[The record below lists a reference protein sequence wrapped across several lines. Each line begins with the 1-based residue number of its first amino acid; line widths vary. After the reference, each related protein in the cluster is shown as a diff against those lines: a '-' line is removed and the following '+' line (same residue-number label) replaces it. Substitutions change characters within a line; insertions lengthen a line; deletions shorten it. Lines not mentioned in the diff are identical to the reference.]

1 MNKFSIAYFGSS
13 DFSADFLE
21 KLLTDQSIN
30 RLVTV
35 KFVVT
40 QPDRPVGRKQVKTPT
55 PVKTVA
61 QKYGLEIFEIIP
73 PSAGSRFGG
82 KNLDLYLLYAY
93 GAIIP
98 KDLLTLPKYGFW
110 CLHPSLL
117 PKYRGTS
124 PMATALINDDRETGV
139 TIIKM
144 DEKIDHGPII
154 AQEEYKILPTDK
166 RPDLEIKL
174 TDLAFEMFKKTVF
187 IKDSLQIRPQNHAVA
202 TYSKKLTKQ
211 DGFIEFEELKKALN
225 NVTMKQYN
233 NETIYN
239 LFRGLYPWPGI
250 WTVLPN
256 GKRLKITNLTTC
268 LPAGKVK
275 QFNNL
280 TIESVQL
287 EGKKE
292 VDFETFK
299 KAYKIF

>member
-1 MNKFSIAYFGSS
+1 MKKITLAYFGSP
-13 DFSADFLE
+13 DFSANFLE

-30 RLVTV
+30 RLITV

-73 PSAGSRFGG
+73 PAAGSRFGG
-82 KNLDLYLLYAY
+82 KNLDLCLLYAY

-98 KDLLTLPKYGFW
+98 KDLLTLSKYGFW

-124 PMATALINDDRETGV
+124 PMATVLINGDKQTGV

-154 AQEEYKILPTDK
+154 AQEKYTILSTDK
-166 RPDLEIKL
+166 RPDLEKKL
-174 TDLAFEMFKKTVF
+174 TNLGFDLFKKTVF
-187 IKDSLQIRPQNHAVA
+187 NKDSLQIRPQNHAIA
-202 TYSKKLTKQ
+202 TYSKKLIKQ
-211 DGFIEFEELKKALN
+211 DGFLEFKNFIPPLAGSNSPEKLF
-225 NVTMKQYN
+225 
-233 NETIYN
+233 N
-239 LFRGLYPWPGI
+239 LFRGLYPWPGL
-250 WTVLPN
+250 WTLLRPDFI
-256 GKRLKITNLTTC
+256 GASEGQALKRLKITDMDFIN
-268 LPAGKVK
+268 GKLVIK
-275 QFNNL
+275 K
-280 TIESVQL
+280 VQL

-299 KAYKIF
+299 KAYQIFN